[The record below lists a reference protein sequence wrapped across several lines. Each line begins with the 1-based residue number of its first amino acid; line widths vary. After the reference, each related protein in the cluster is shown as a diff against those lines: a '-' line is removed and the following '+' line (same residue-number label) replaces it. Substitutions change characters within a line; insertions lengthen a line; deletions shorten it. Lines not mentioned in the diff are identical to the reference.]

1 MKLRINWADPVI
13 PKEEVLQIRPTD
25 MDDFYAAASDLD
37 KSNLFFVLLTS
48 AHYYA
53 DREDN
58 ICAAHL
64 YFLAANYLFI
74 ALTPPGSYD
83 LSLHYMKKTIALNPT
98 QDYMDWLA
106 LMEKGN

>member
-13 PKEEVLQIRPTD
+13 PEDEVLQIRPTH

-37 KSNLFFVLLTS
+37 KCNLFFVLLTS
-48 AHYYA
+48 AHHYS
-53 DREDN
+53 DRGDN
-58 ICAAHL
+58 ARAAHL

-83 LSLHYMKKTIALNPT
+83 LSLHYMKKAIALNPL
-98 QDYMDWLA
+98 QDYLDWHA
-106 LMEKGN
+106 PMEKGN